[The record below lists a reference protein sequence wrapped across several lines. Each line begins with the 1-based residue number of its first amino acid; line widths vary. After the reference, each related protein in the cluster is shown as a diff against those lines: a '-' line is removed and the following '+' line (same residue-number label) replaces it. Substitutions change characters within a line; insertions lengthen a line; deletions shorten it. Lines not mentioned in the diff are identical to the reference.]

1 MTFTEQFTEIDSA
14 YRALLAQKFPEGSR
28 ELSIAR
34 THLDTARLFVLDYAA
49 RDAAEAETA

>member
-1 MTFTEQFTEIDSA
+1 MTFTEQLTEIDRA
-14 YRALLAQKFPEGSR
+14 YRALLARTFPDGSR

>member
-1 MTFTEQFTEIDSA
+1 MTFTEQFTEIDDA
-14 YRALLAQKFPEGSR
+14 LRALLAQNFPEGSR